1 MHKFTNEVEMRR
13 VSGLGKDV
21 RPEEIVWC
29 LLASSVAALAVCF
42 DIVNPIAVIS
52 VVIVAIASKAV
63 LDQSQG
69 TVSEHMTTGDATQG
83 DTVSNVS
90 SGGALSA
97 QSFDM
102 PSLDNLIHFTYP
114 SVAAKDE
121 PEQIIDLVSKQ
132 GFKYEPPPDATSP
145 KWIGPPANVI
155 MSNAVGTEPGLSVF
169 VTLENGLQV
178 DALEESGTVSI
189 DSPRTSLFM
198 AYASDNNTDGSV
210 KEKHIQLAVYKL
222 ADAQSLGGHRLV
234 LHGRF
239 GDDEVQIAY
248 VPTQYARTHFL
259 IRDGSRLTIGW
270 YDPYM
275 KNAVATE
282 ESVLAKSPSMSY
294 DSKPCIVNATKSPI
308 GRIRSVVIYKQG
320 MRDHLQAILR
330 GIASHTFLQNELYKR
345 LFDDL
350 SSLRKSVRD
359 QKSNAP
365 VANVQQA
372 CSTVSDWTRFDPINA
387 TEECRAAIDESC
399 KKDPSQPFCGCWT
412 EEFMHK
418 PECIALRAVYSGQ
431 KLVPAEAVKPAATA
445 QPASATPTPQ
455 KEAVVGPVYEPSTY
469 TKYPPWWQR
478 LLPN

>member
-1 MHKFTNEVEMRR
+1 MGS
-13 VSGLGKDV
+13 VSNLGKDV

-29 LLASSVAALAVCF
+29 LLASSVAALAVYF
-42 DIVNPIAVIS
+42 NIVNPIAVIS
-52 VVIVAIASKAV
+52 VVIVAIAAKSAFDRSERG
-63 LDQSQG
+63 L
-69 TVSEHMTTGDATQG
+69 SEHMTTDEASKPGVASIAT
-83 DTVSNVS
+83 

-97 QSFDM
+97 HSFEM
-102 PSLDNLIHFTYP
+102 PSVDSLIHFAYP
-114 SVAAKDE
+114 SVSTKDE
-121 PEQIIDLVSKQ
+121 PQQIIDLVSQQ
-132 GFKYEPPPDATSP
+132 GFSYEPPPDATSP

-155 MSNAVGTEPGLSVF
+155 MTNAVGSEPALSVF

-198 AYASDNNTDGSV
+198 AYASDNSTDGSV

-222 ADAQSLGGHRLV
+222 ADSQSLGGHRLV

-259 IRDGSRLTIGW
+259 IRDGSRLSIGY

-275 KNAVATE
+275 KDAVVIE

-294 DSKPCIVNATKSPI
+294 DNKPCIVNATKSPI
-308 GRIRSVVIYKQG
+308 GRIRSVVVYKQG
-320 MRDHLQAILR
+320 MRDHLQAILK
-330 GIASHTFLQNELYKR
+330 GIASHTFLQNELYRR

-350 SSLRKSVRD
+350 SSLRKSV
-359 QKSNAP
+359 QESKSTAP

-372 CSTVSDWTRFDPINA
+372 CSSVSDWTRFDPVSA
-387 TEECRAAIDESC
+387 SEECRAAIDDSC
-399 KKDPSQPFCGCWT
+399 KKDPSQPFCACWT
-412 EEFMHK
+412 DELMHK
-418 PECIALRAVYSGQ
+418 PECVALRAVYSGQ
-431 KLVPAEAVKPAATA
+431 KLVPAE
-445 QPASATPTPQ
+445 TPQ
-455 KEAVVGPVYEPSTY
+455 PTADKPQTEAKIVSTRYDPSLAKPSKVAVPTYEPSTY
-469 TKYPPWWQR
+469 TQYPSWWQR